1 MEERKE
7 IYNNLHINAAEL
19 DKLISSEDVE
29 LSDIALLM
37 KQRDKIF
44 TRLVR
49 IHDEN
54 GLLKDESGLLENALK
69 DNAKL
74 YKKVTEKKIRLKKE
88 FKKKENEAKKI
99 SEYAKL

>member
-7 IYNNLHINAAEL
+7 IYNDLHINAAEL
-19 DKLISSEDVE
+19 DKLISSKDIE
-29 LSDIALLM
+29 LTDIALLM

-44 TRLVR
+44 THLVQ

-54 GLLKDESGLLENALK
+54 GLLKEETELLENALK
-69 DNAKL
+69 DNAEL
-74 YKKVTEKKIRLKKE
+74 YKKVTEKKINLKKE

-99 SEYAKL
+99 SEYAKI

>member
-54 GLLKDESGLLENALK
+54 SLLKDESGLLENALK